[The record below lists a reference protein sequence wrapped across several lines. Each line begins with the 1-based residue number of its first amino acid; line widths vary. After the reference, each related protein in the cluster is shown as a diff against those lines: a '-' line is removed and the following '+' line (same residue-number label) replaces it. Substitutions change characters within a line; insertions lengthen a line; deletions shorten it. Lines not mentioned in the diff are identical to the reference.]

1 MRGVRPRRRPSTRR
15 SPLVGAEK
23 VGTIAG
29 GEARVKLLE
38 AQVEQEY
45 DADEQIERANTA
57 DRQGIG
63 SA

>member
-1 MRGVRPRRRPSTRR
+1 
-15 SPLVGAEK
+15 
-23 VGTIAG
+23 
-29 GEARVKLLE
+29 VKLLE

>member
-1 MRGVRPRRRPSTRR
+1 MAPPEHPQEPPSRGREGRHDRR
-15 SPLVGAEK
+15 
-23 VGTIAG
+23 